1 MSLAAFSTKVIWP
14 ANCINKAPRQ
24 FSRAP
29 NQEPM
34 DANVEHIAHMQ
45 RILDRQLDQM
55 ERDLNR
61 ARWKNALI
69 YGGQFAIGAGI
80 MGLGVLVANSFF

>member
-1 MSLAAFSTKVIWP
+1 
-14 ANCINKAPRQ
+14 
-24 FSRAP
+24 
-29 NQEPM
+29 M

-61 ARWKNALI
+61 ARWRNALI
-69 YGGQFAIGAGI
+69 NGGQFAIGAGI
-80 MGLGVLVANSFF
+80 MGLGVLVAKSFF